1 MTGKP
6 STAIPFIWLKPLL
19 IPHGFKGYV
28 IRHPIGFVLAKP
40 KGVPNGAI
48 PISIMDRLRTST
60 CILSTEISGGFLPM
74 TRDEAIA
81 ILDMD
86 REDAIQAI
94 LLLAEKAEKSDR
106 LCDKPSPTTPTGMY
120 PPYPKPT
127 Q

>member
-19 IPHGFKGYV
+19 ILHGFKEPA
-28 IRHPIGFVLAKP
+28 IRQPIGFVLVRP
-40 KGVPNGAI
+40 REVQNGAI
-48 PISIMDRLRTST
+48 PIGIMASPRISI

-94 LLLAEKAEKSDR
+94 LILAGKAEK
-106 LCDKPSPTTPTGMY
+106 LVLVKTGI
-120 PPYPKPT
+120 
-127 Q
+127 